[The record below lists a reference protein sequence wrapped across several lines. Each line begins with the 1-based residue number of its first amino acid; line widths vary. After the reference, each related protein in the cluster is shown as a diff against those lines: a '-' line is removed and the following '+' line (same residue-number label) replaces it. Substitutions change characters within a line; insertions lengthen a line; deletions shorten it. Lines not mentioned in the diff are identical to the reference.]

1 MGLFHERSGSTS
13 GEEGS
18 AVAASGNIKTHR
30 RRDSWLAQVRHLF
43 SPTSPIISSERS
55 DNSRE
60 TASPLTHTLDDLKL
74 SSDRKEDRRD
84 GQARGRIVGPIDI
97 GVETDIFLWEVHG
110 QGRAN
115 YYLNK
120 EVQVELEVE
129 AYMIAPDAIPNGG
142 ATDRTYSPI
151 PTSFHQHHTRKKAA
165 ATAAIASVA
174 APITASSSP
183 TVSVSETSSDAE
195 EVAFP
200 SNPLQPISILKGSTL
215 TKASN
220 GVNDSDTSADQS
232 LSTSPS
238 SGRIL
243 NRRKKTCPRE
253 RHIRFSNFACL
264 LDAAWQGDLEEVRK
278 MIEEE
283 GVSPDACNA
292 DGVTALHCAAASANY
307 PMVEYLLEV
316 GANVNVADDH
326 GWTPLHS
333 AAYNNHH
340 ETVELLLA
348 YGADVEALDSQ
359 GQTPISL
366 PTDIEMIR
374 TFGEIVSRKN
384 SAEWLV
390 ALYDFCADDV
400 ENGEGDELDFCRGE
414 RLRIL
419 RRDQSNWWLA
429 EREDSSRSGYVPRQF
444 IQ

>member
-1 MGLFHERSGSTS
+1 MGFFHERSGSTS
-13 GEEGS
+13 GDEGS
-18 AVAASGNIKTHR
+18 AVSTGGNIRTHR
-30 RRDSWLAQVRHLF
+30 RRDSWLAQVRNLF
-43 SPTSPIISSERS
+43 SPTSPIASSERS
-55 DNSRE
+55 DNRRE
-60 TASPLTHTLDDLKL
+60 AASPLAHTLSGLKL
-74 SSDRKEDRRD
+74 SSDGEDSRRD
-84 GQARGRIVGPIDI
+84 SRTQGRIVGPIDI
-97 GVETDIFLWEVHG
+97 GVETDIVLWEVHG
-110 QGRAN
+110 QGRACN
-115 YYLNK
+115 YLNK
-120 EVQVELEVE
+120 EVQVELREEV
-129 AYMIAPDAIPNGG
+129 YVVAPPGVIPNDN
-142 ATDRTYSPI
+142 AADRTYSPI
-151 PTSFHQHHTRKKAA
+151 PTSFHHHHARKKAA
-165 ATAAIASVA
+165 EVSVLAATTKV
-174 APITASSSP
+174 SSP
-183 TVSVSETSSDAE
+183 TVNVTATSPDT
-195 EVAFP
+195 EVTFP
-200 SNPLQPISILKGSTL
+200 PNPTQPISILKGSSL
-215 TKASN
+215 TKTPD
-220 GVNDSDTSADQS
+220 GVNSSDANTDQG

-238 SGRIL
+238 SNRIL
-243 NRRKKTCPRE
+243 SRRKKPCPGE

-264 LDAAWQGDLEEVRK
+264 LDAAWQGDLGEVRK

-307 PMVEYLLEV
+307 PMVEYLLEA

-390 ALYDFCADDV
+390 ALYDFCAEDV

-419 RRDQSNWWLA
+419 RRDNTNWWLA
-429 EREDSSRSGYVPRQF
+429 ESDDGSRSGYVPRQF